1 MSCYFAPPLRRM
13 ARNIRNIR
21 ARAQPVP
28 LSFLF
33 IFAPIIAHFSH
44 IFSQLLFPF
53 PDKPS
58 ASYKTSASPPP
69 CSPRLSLFFCT
80 ILQSRY

>member
-21 ARAQPVP
+21 AGAQPVP

-44 IFSQLLFPF
+44 KFSQ
-53 PDKPS
+53 
-58 ASYKTSASPPP
+58 
-69 CSPRLSLFFCT
+69 
-80 ILQSRY
+80 

>member
-33 IFAPIIAHFSH
+33 IFAPIIALFSRTS
-44 IFSQLLFPF
+44 SQLLFLS

-58 ASYKTSASPPP
+58 AFYKTSASPPP
-69 CSPRLSLFFCT
+69 CSPRLSLSACT